1 MAQGGLSNGWNATHM
16 SHDSAL
22 SVGSSKADEDA
33 AKIRDLEDEVKHLA
47 EKANTAC
54 EYADFHQ
61 NSPATNALEP
71 AQRFAD
77 YENEIRVLE
86 AKLRQEQRKQSVP
99 TITTESPDT
108 SPASDRPADRPG
120 VSRFGSFMG
129 KKPAAAGA
137 QQNGTASVNIR
148 EKELEEKLVKEQT
161 TRIAA
166 EMKVKEVNAEIEDL
180 SATLFQQA
188 NEMVATERRENAAL
202 KERIEALEAQRQQK
216 EQQMH
221 QHEEVQENTKADKDQ
236 DHDAEALQKEN
247 EKLKDKIKHL
257 EQREGD
263 RKRRIER
270 LEAANRRI
278 ERVRAMLQPP

>member
-1 MAQGGLSNGWNATHM
+1 M

-33 AKIRDLEDEVKHLA
+33 AKIRDLEDEVRHLA
-47 EKANTAC
+47 EKANTA
-54 EYADFHQ
+54 
-61 NSPATNALEP
+61 S
-71 AQRFAD
+71 QRFAD
-77 YENEIRVLE
+77 YENDIRVLE
-86 AKLRQEQRKQSVP
+86 AKLRQEQRKQSTP

-108 SPASDRPADRPG
+108 SPASEKPVDRPG

-129 KKPAAAGA
+129 KKSAPAASA
-137 QQNGTASVNIR
+137 QQNGLASMNIR
-148 EKELEEKLVKEQT
+148 EKELEEKLVREQT

-166 EMKVKEVNAEIEDL
+166 ENKVKEVNAEIEDL

-202 KERIEALEAQRQQK
+202 KERIQALELQRQQK
-216 EQQMH
+216 EQEMQLQEQQKH
-221 QHEEVQENTKADKDQ
+221 QVEELQQKMKDDKQQ
-236 DHDAEALQKEN
+236 DHDAVALQKEN

-257 EQREGD
+257 EQREAD